1 MPNFL
6 KPEFLLQEK
15 KIWILKK
22 EKKKKKSNIFELKIR
37 FFFFFCKREIRK
49 KYKKV

>member
-37 FFFFFCKREIRK
+37 FFFFFLQKGNQE
-49 KYKKV
+49 KV

>member
-1 MPNFL
+1 MMPNFL

-22 EKKKKKSNIFELKIR
+22 EKKKKKE
-37 FFFFFCKREIRK
+37 
-49 KYKKV
+49 